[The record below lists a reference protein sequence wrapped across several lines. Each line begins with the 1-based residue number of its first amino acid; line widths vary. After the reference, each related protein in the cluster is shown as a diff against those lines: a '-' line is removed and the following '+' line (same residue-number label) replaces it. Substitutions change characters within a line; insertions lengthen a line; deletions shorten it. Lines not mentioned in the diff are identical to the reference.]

1 MRFSRGAVTL
11 PNNPVQCA
19 LTSSHPTDPPGA
31 ALKTMFPFITFIPG
45 KKWREEGCDRL
56 LGGAWQNTCSD
67 FQNTT
72 GSFIWLFWHC
82 RVEVEVEA
90 SALTITQVCLILF
103 HLHASKTKVS
113 VQVKRDSADFKGCWG
128 EGGEGGGCGGVPGL
142 SCSLL
147 FFAQSCK
154 SKQELLPE
162 LNCCGACARACVLH
176 C

>member
-1 MRFSRGAVTL
+1 MERGRMRPSAGRSLAKYLQRFSK
-11 PNNPVQCA
+11 
-19 LTSSHPTDPPGA
+19 HHW
-31 ALKTMFPFITFIPG
+31 I
-45 KKWREEGCDRL
+45 
-56 LGGAWQNTCSD
+56 
-67 FQNTT
+67 
-72 GSFIWLFWHC
+72 
-82 RVEVEVEA
+82 
-90 SALTITQVCLILF
+90 F
-103 HLHASKTKVS
+103 HLAVLALPGGGGGGSLDADHNTGMPNPLSSARIKNKVS
-113 VQVKRDSADFKGCWG
+113 VQVKKDSADFKGCWG